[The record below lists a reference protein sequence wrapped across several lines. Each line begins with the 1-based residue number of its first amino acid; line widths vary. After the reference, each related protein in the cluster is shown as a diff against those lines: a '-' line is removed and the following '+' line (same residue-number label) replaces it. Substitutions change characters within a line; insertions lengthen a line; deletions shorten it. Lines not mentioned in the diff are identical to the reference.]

1 MKNDAKRQAV
11 SPAQKKAAA
20 QRSTAPLRKSSE
32 RTSRAEAETGAREM
46 PPAMAAEEQA
56 DAFERAMRLFHAR
69 DYASARNVFETAA
82 KGPVAAMAHTARV
95 HTKMC
100 EMRLNQTQ
108 PQFETAEDHYNYAVG
123 LINMRRL
130 ADAEKHL
137 CKALELYPNADHLH
151 YALALTRGLQGD
163 FEGAHRHM
171 KRAIDLQ
178 PRNRA
183 LARNDPDFAE
193 LIRRGSLRELLYP

>member
-1 MKNDAKRQAV
+1 MKKTSKSQAA
-11 SPAQKKAAA
+11 SPAPKKAATG
-20 QRSTAPLRKSSE
+20 RPTASPRKSSE
-32 RTSRAEAETGAREM
+32 RTSRTEAESRARAV

-69 DYASARNVFETAA
+69 DYAGARNIFETAA

-95 HTKMC
+95 HARMC
-100 EMRLNQTQ
+100 EMRLSQAQ
-108 PQFETAEDHYNYAVG
+108 PQLETADDHYNYAVG

-137 CKALELYPNADHLH
+137 TKALEIYPNADHLH

-171 KRAIDLQ
+171 KRAIDIQ

-193 LIRRGSLRELLYP
+193 LIQRGSLRELLYP

>member
-1 MKNDAKRQAV
+1 
-11 SPAQKKAAA
+11 
-20 QRSTAPLRKSSE
+20 
-32 RTSRAEAETGAREM
+32 
-46 PPAMAAEEQA
+46 MAAEEQA

-69 DYASARNVFETAA
+69 DYANARDVFETAA

-95 HTKMC
+95 HAKMC
-100 EMRLNQTQ
+100 EMRLNQAQ
-108 PQFETAEDHYNYAVG
+108 PQFETAEDHYNYAVS

-137 CKALELYPNADHLH
+137 TKALELYPNADHLH
-151 YALALTRGLQGD
+151 YALALTHGLQGD

-183 LARNDPDFAE
+183 LARNDPDFTE